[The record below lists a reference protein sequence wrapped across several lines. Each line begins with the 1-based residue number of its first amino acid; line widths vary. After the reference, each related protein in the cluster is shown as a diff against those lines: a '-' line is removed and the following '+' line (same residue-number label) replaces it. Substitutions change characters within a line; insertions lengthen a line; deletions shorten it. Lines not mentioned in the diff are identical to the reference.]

1 MARHST
7 DLRPVVSTRVSP
19 EDLREIDAVADRM
32 QAGRAEVAV
41 SGDHAVRAA
50 CPAGS
55 GLMRTLGDILLV
67 WVVVDTLILVWWA
80 HRFARP
86 RR

>member
-1 MARHST
+1 
-7 DLRPVVSTRVSP
+7 
-19 EDLREIDAVADRM
+19 
-32 QAGRAEVAV
+32 
-41 SGDHAVRAA
+41 
-50 CPAGS
+50 
-55 GLMRTLGDILLV
+55 MRTLGDILLV